1 MNTPAPLSM
10 FIIGTIVFVLYII
23 GYVYMIYK
31 AHNQQKKDLEND
43 PELRSYYKS
52 IIRINHNNLFFQS
65 LFLRYIFLS
74 LVLIL
79 L

>member
-1 MNTPAPLSM
+1 MSTPAPLSM
-10 FIIGTIVFVLYII
+10 FIIGTIIFVLYII

-52 IIRINHNNLFFQS
+52 INKNKS
-65 LFLRYIFLS
+65 
-74 LVLIL
+74 
-79 L
+79 

>member
-10 FIIGTIVFVLYII
+10 FIIGLIVFVLYII

-31 AHNQQKKDLEND
+31 AHNQQRKELEND

-52 IIRINHNNLFFQS
+52 LNKNKS
-65 LFLRYIFLS
+65 
-74 LVLIL
+74 
-79 L
+79 

>member
-10 FIIGTIVFVLYII
+10 FIIGSVVFVLYII

-31 AHNQQKKDLEND
+31 AHNQQKKELEND

-52 IIRINHNNLFFQS
+52 INKNKS
-65 LFLRYIFLS
+65 
-74 LVLIL
+74 
-79 L
+79 

>member
-31 AHNQQKKDLEND
+31 AHNQQKKELESD
-43 PELRSYYKS
+43 PELSSYYKS
-52 IIRINHNNLFFQS
+52 INKKKS
-65 LFLRYIFLS
+65 
-74 LVLIL
+74 
-79 L
+79 

>member
-31 AHNQQKKDLEND
+31 AHNQQKKELESD
-43 PELRSYYKS
+43 PELSSYYKS
-52 IIRINHNNLFFQS
+52 INKKKSQ
-65 LFLRYIFLS
+65 
-74 LVLIL
+74 
-79 L
+79 

>member
-1 MNTPAPLSM
+1 MNTPVPLSM
-10 FIIGTIVFVLYII
+10 FIIGTIVFVLYIV

-52 IIRINHNNLFFQS
+52 INKNKS
-65 LFLRYIFLS
+65 
-74 LVLIL
+74 
-79 L
+79 

>member
-10 FIIGTIVFVLYII
+10 FIIGTIVFVLYIV

-52 IIRINHNNLFFQS
+52 INKKKSQ
-65 LFLRYIFLS
+65 
-74 LVLIL
+74 
-79 L
+79 

>member
-31 AHNQQKKDLEND
+31 AHNQQKKEFESD

-52 IIRINHNNLFFQS
+52 INKNKS
-65 LFLRYIFLS
+65 
-74 LVLIL
+74 
-79 L
+79 

>member
-10 FIIGTIVFVLYII
+10 FIIGTIVFGLYII

-52 IIRINHNNLFFQS
+52 INKNKS
-65 LFLRYIFLS
+65 
-74 LVLIL
+74 
-79 L
+79 

>member
-10 FIIGTIVFVLYII
+10 FIIGTIVFLLYIM

-52 IIRINHNNLFFQS
+52 INKNKS
-65 LFLRYIFLS
+65 
-74 LVLIL
+74 
-79 L
+79 